1 MTAGA
6 LCQVVERPELL
17 IMCATGSRARE
28 NNDLDIGENKDFTF
42 SPGVAL
48 LLGTLEKKS
57 LCNHKWNF
65 FFK

>member
-17 IMCATGSRARE
+17 IMCATGSWPRE

-42 SPGVAL
+42 SPGVTP
-48 LLGTLEKKS
+48 LLGT
-57 LCNHKWNF
+57 CRRNR
-65 FFK
+65 